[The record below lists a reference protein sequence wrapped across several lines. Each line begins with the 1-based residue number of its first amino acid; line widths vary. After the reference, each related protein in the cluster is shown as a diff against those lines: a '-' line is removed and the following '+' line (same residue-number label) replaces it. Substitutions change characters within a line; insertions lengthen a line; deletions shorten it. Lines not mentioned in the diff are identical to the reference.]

1 MLTEARACAPPGI
14 SRAIARG
21 SLDALA
27 FCHERG
33 VIHGSLGSGSVL
45 LSTFD
50 DRAAPRQIVKLSD
63 FGFARRVN
71 VPAGGAAGAGD
82 EDTPLALGR
91 RGDQRALAVVL
102 LEAVLGALARGGP
115 SAGTSAD
122 TLQRLLGEVFGYSVA
137 EFR

>member
-1 MLTEARACAPPGI
+1 MTECPWLRPPRT

-21 SLDALA
+21 SLEALA

-50 DRAAPRQIVKLSD
+50 DRAASRQIVKLSD
-63 FGFARRVN
+63 FGFARRVA
-71 VPAGGAAGAGD
+71 VPAGGSAGAGD

-91 RGDQRALAVVL
+91 RSDQRALAVVL
-102 LEAVLGALARGGP
+102 LEAVLGALASGGP

-122 TLQRLLGEVFGYSVA
+122 ALQRLLGEVFSFSMA